1 MSDPKPT
8 GIKSLLE
15 SLGFQTT
22 MENGHSIGCACAV
35 CQELREARLAA
46 LKVRSQNGEKPE
58 TFIEILALE
67 IKKRRSH

>member
-1 MSDPKPT
+1 MSEAKPT

-22 MENGHSIGCACAV
+22 LENGHDIGCSCEA
-35 CQELREARLAA
+35 CQELRTARLAA

-58 TFIEILALE
+58 TLIEMIALE
-67 IKKRRSH
+67 VRKRKGH